1 MQPVFS
7 IVIPAYNVA
16 GYLEKCMDSVISQTF
31 RSIEVILVDD
41 GSTDD
46 TPLIC
51 DRYAQQDDRVT
62 VIHKNHEGVSIARNT
77 GIESTQ
83 GEFILF
89 FDGDD
94 FTEPYTCEELYHI
107 AREKQADTIIY
118 GYHRFENGAVKET
131 CYPVFGEGQYRG
143 ESILDHLIPRFIGV
157 SVDGLN
163 RWLKNEKNA
172 LYVENPALW
181 RTMVSSRVV
190 KENCIRFDKNLKVGE
205 DTIFITEYLS
215 YAQNCYIHPK
225 CYYYLVTRETS
236 AIYVYEKDPMAKL
249 EGKIRLLDSRKELTQ
264 KILARRNLDISRYWY
279 GTVIMSCIE
288 LAFLFALKHPE
299 HGFFERY
306 RMFLRY
312 VKMKDVMKIIRD
324 YKLRIVPG
332 IRVIPFLLLKWNGFF
347 LLFCCVSILQ
357 ILHYEFKRV

>member
-1 MQPVFS
+1 
-7 IVIPAYNVA
+7 
-16 GYLEKCMDSVISQTF
+16 
-31 RSIEVILVDD
+31 
-41 GSTDD
+41 
-46 TPLIC
+46 
-51 DRYAQQDDRVT
+51 
-62 VIHKNHEGVSIARNT
+62 
-77 GIESTQ
+77 
-83 GEFILF
+83 
-89 FDGDD
+89 
-94 FTEPYTCEELYHI
+94 LYHI

-118 GYHRFENGAVKET
+118 GYHRFENGVVKET
-131 CYPVFGEGQYRG
+131 IYPVFGEGQYRG
-143 ESILDHLIPRFIGV
+143 ESILDHLLPRFIGV
-157 SVDGLN
+157 SVDGPN

-215 YAQNCYIHPK
+215 CAQNCYVYPK

-236 AIYVYEKDPMAKL
+236 TIYVYEKDPMAKL
-249 EGKIRLLDSRKELTQ
+249 EGKISLLDSRRELTR
-264 KILARRNLDISRYWY
+264 KILARRNLDISKYWY

-288 LAFLFALKHPE
+288 LAILFALKHPK

-312 VKMKDVMKIIRD
+312 VKMKDVRKIVRD

-347 LLFCCVSILQ
+347 FLFCCASILQ
-357 ILHYEFKRV
+357 MLHYEFKRV